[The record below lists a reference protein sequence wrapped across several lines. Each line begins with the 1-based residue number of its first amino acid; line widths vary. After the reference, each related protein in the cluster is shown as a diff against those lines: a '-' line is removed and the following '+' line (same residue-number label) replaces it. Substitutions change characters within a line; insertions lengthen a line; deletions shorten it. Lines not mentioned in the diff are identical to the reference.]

1 MSNNSKI
8 VIGMATAAVVGAAIG
23 LMFAPEK
30 GTDLRKMVKKNANS
44 WADELLTAIQNGK
57 DSANQLADDVQ
68 GKAKSWKNKAKEE
81 IEDAVE
87 VTDKHIRT
95 A

>member
-30 GTDLRKMVKKNANS
+30 GSDLRKKVKKNANS

-57 DSANQLADDVQ
+57 DSAKQLADDAQ
-68 GKAKSWKNKAKEE
+68 GKAKTWKNKAKEE

-87 VTDKHIRT
+87 VADRQIRT